1 MLKINK
7 HSSHPT
13 VDFAAQELKKYLRM
27 MMPEG
32 GDIDIIADEKEPDGI
47 KLGLMQDFGLD
58 VSDAENTE
66 LDDIIYIDCDA
77 DGGIIAGDNPRSVLL
92 AVYEYLRQNG
102 CRWLFPGVDGEYIPM
117 QDIKAVKY
125 RFKPSNRYRGWC
137 SEGAQFQRSVLE
149 AIDFAPKLGMNVY
162 MIQFMN
168 PFFFYNIYYQHRANT
183 ENRLP
188 EPFSKVQALQWKR
201 QCEAEMA
208 KRSIQFH
215 DIGHGF
221 NYLPFG
227 IDVTARMTEDNPTG
241 GLSQLQLGYI
251 SELDGKRQ
259 FFKAKWSQIAS
270 PANTNFCMSNP
281 EARAKVVDYIV
292 DFSRNHGNIDYLHVW
307 LADGSN
313 NHCECS
319 ECVKKTPSDWYI
331 ILLNELDEA
340 LTAAGLDTRIV
351 FISYVD
357 TTWAPLEEKIKN
369 TERFTLL
376 FAPIFRSYGT
386 SVEIDRERTE
396 LLPYNRNKN
405 VFPKSLGASLDYLE
419 QWQKI
424 WPGSSIAFE
433 YHFWRHQC
441 YDLSGRMQA
450 KIINDDIKAYKANKV
465 DGVIACGSQ
474 RSYFPSGLPFY
485 TYARTLFD
493 TSLTYEEIEEDY
505 FSHAYGDDWR
515 LFRDYLARLYDALPF
530 EFFSRDMAS
539 TLKNVHYN
547 PEMAKKIES
556 IRNITKDGRELIKS
570 HYNSDIRVQTV
581 AMNLL
586 LYHADFCD
594 LISDWMSTKA
604 NGEYEK
610 AKELLEKARTE
621 FGKFEK
627 DIEDY
632 FDHQL
637 YFGEY
642 FHTQNLVSPKKE
654 DIVSI
659 N

>member
-1 MLKINK
+1 MYTINIISK
-7 HSSHPT
+7 NNIIAY
-13 VDFAAQELKKYLRM
+13 AAEELKKYLRM
-27 MMPEG
+27 MMPEC
-32 GDIDIIADEKEPDGI
+32 GDIDIVTNADAKDGFR
-47 KLGLMQDFGLD
+47 LGLMQDFGLD
-58 VSDAENTE
+58 VSDAEDIE
-66 LDDIIYIDCDA
+66 LDDILYFDCDEK
-77 DGGIIAGDNPRSVLL
+77 GGIIAGSNPRSVLL
-92 AVYEYLRQNG
+92 SVYEYLRHNG

-149 AIDFAPKLGMNVY
+149 AIEFAPKLGMNVY
-162 MIQFMN
+162 MIQFIN
-168 PFFFYNIYYQHRANT
+168 PFTFYNIYYQHRENT
-183 ENRLP
+183 ENRIP
-188 EPFSKVQALQWKR
+188 EPFSKTQALQWKR

-208 KRSIQFH
+208 KRGIQFH

-221 NYLPFG
+221 NYRPFG
-227 IDVTARMTEDNPTG
+227 IDLSARMTEENPTG
-241 GLSQLQLGYI
+241 GLSEQQLSFL
-251 SELDGKRQ
+251 SELNGKRQ
-259 FFKAKWSQIAS
+259 FFKTKWSNVAS

-281 EARAKVVDYIV
+281 EARKKVVDYIV

-331 ILLNELDEA
+331 ILMNELDEA

-369 TERFTLL
+369 TKRFTLL
-376 FAPIFRSYGT
+376 FAPIFRSYGK

-419 QWQKI
+419 EWQKI
-424 WPGSSIAFE
+424 WPGSNIAFE

-450 KIINDDIKAYKANKV
+450 RIINEDIKAYKANKV

-474 RSYFPSGLPFY
+474 RSYFPSGLAFY

-493 TSLTYEEIEEDY
+493 TSLTYEQIEEDY
-505 FSHAYGDDWR
+505 FSHAYGKDWKQ
-515 LFRDYLARLYDALPF
+515 FRDYLASLYDALPF
-530 EFFSRDMAS
+530 EFFSRDMAFN
-539 TLKNVHYN
+539 LPNAHFN
-547 PEMAKKIES
+547 PEMAKKIKT
-556 IRNITKDGRELIKS
+556 IRDITKNGRELIKS
-570 HYNSDIRVQTV
+570 HYDSDIRVQTV
-581 AMNLL
+581 AMNILM
-586 LYHADFCD
+586 YHADFCD

-604 NGEYEK
+604 EGKYEE
-610 AKELLEKARTE
+610 AAELRDKARKE
-621 FGKFEK
+621 FGKYERY
-627 DIEDY
+627 IEDY

-642 FHTQNLVSPKKE
+642 FHAQRLIKETPKE

-659 N
+659 